1 MKVSDYL
8 RAAMAISGVKN
19 GLNVAIIREDFPIL
33 QQMVYGKPLVYL
45 DSTATS
51 QKPDAVLAALDEYY
65 RKYNA
70 NIHRGVYAISEEATA
85 RYEGSRKKVQ
95 KFINAKSPREIIF
108 TRNATESINLVAYS
122 WGRQNIHAGD
132 EIVTTIL
139 EHHSDSVPWQLLA
152 QEEGAQLK
160 YVGVDDQGRLLPE
173 QIESQITDRT
183 KLVTVT
189 MMSNVTGTITPIQQI
204 ISRAHAVG
212 ALVLV
217 DAAQSV
223 PHMPVDVQALDSDF
237 IAFSGHKMLGPF
249 VGVLYGKRALLEK
262 MEPFLTGGDMIREV
276 HLEYST
282 WNDLPW
288 KFEAGTPAIAE
299 AIGLGTAVD
308 YLNALGMENVRAHE
322 RELTAYALDK
332 MRGIEGIRILGPLD
346 AEHRGGVIAFS
357 IPEAHPHDVAQIF
370 DSEGICV
377 RGGHHCA
384 MPLHEYY
391 GIAATTRASFYVYSI
406 PEEVDKLV
414 DTLARVRQ

>member
-1 MKVSDYL
+1 
-8 RAAMAISGVKN
+8 MAISEVRN
-19 GLNVAIIREDFPIL
+19 GLNVASIREDFPIL

-70 NIHRGVYAISEEATA
+70 NIHRGVYWISEEATA

-139 EHHSDSVPWQLLA
+139 EHHSNIVPWQLLA
-152 QEEGAQLK
+152 QEKDARLK
-160 YVGVDDQGRLLPE
+160 YIGVDDQGLLIAD

-189 MMSNVTGTITPIQQI
+189 MMSNVTGTITPIRQI

-237 IAFSGHKMLGPF
+237 LAFSGHKMLGPF
-249 VGVLYGKRALLEK
+249 VGVLHAKRALLEA
-262 MEPFLTGGDMIREV
+262 MPPFLGGGDMIREV
-276 HLEYST
+276 HMEYSK

-299 AIGLGTAVD
+299 GIGLGAAVD
-308 YLNALGMENVRAHE
+308 YLQALGMENVRAHE

-332 MRGIEGIRILGPLD
+332 FSGLPDVQVIGPRD
-346 AEHRGGVIAFS
+346 PDQRGGIIAFAMEN
-357 IPEAHPHDVAQIF
+357 IHPHDVAQIL
-370 DSEGICV
+370 DREGICV
-377 RGGHHCA
+377 RAGHHCA

-391 GIAATTRASFYVYSI
+391 GLSATTRASFYIYTV
-406 PEEVDKLV
+406 PEEIDKLV
-414 DTLARVRQ
+414 DMLAQVRRVFKV